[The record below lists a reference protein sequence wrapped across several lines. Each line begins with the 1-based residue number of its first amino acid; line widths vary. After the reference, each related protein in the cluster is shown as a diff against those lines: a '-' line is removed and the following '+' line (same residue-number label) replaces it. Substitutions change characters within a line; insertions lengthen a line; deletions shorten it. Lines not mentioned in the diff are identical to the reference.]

1 LGGFAFVV
9 SVIKPRK
16 GDTNSNGPTSRSSE
30 QSGAV
35 LLSDPNLSNLTFR
48 RFVAGILVTAIVAS
62 SWLWVRDA
70 VFARALAIAGI
81 CLVLW
86 LTEVVPP
93 YVPTLLLWA
102 MTPLLL
108 SGFGEQFRLARVL
121 GWSANPVLAL
131 FLGGFTLSVAASRH
145 GIDSLIA
152 RFAVRLSGGHRL
164 GLVALV
170 IAATGTLSLWM
181 SNIAAAAMM
190 LAALHP
196 FFVGT
201 DKNNRFRRAT
211 FMGIAIGA
219 NFGGIATPIGTGPNA
234 IAIAAVSYSA
244 QITFLDWMVFAVPL
258 ALGLMIAG
266 GLLLTARFRLS
277 GMTELPEIVVKA
289 PDRRGRLVMIV
300 FFVTVA
306 AWLTEPIHG
315 TSSAIVA
322 LVATAVLF
330 GSGLLHREDITR
342 IDWSTLG
349 LIAGGIGLGTLLEQ
363 SGLPKFAGAVVPW
376 QDIPHVARVFMLC
389 LASALLSALM
399 SNTAAVTMLIPLA
412 AGIDPAP
419 STAILIAIAASLGI
433 PFVISTPPNAMIYGE
448 GGVTFADLAVPG
460 LILMILG
467 CILVSTTGPLVL
479 NLAGIP

>member
-1 LGGFAFVV
+1 M
-9 SVIKPRK
+9 
-16 GDTNSNGPTSRSSE
+16 
-30 QSGAV
+30 
-35 LLSDPNLSNLTFR
+35 
-48 RFVAGILVTAIVAS
+48 
-62 SWLWVRDA
+62 
-70 VFARALAIAGI
+70 FARALAIAGF

-102 MTPLLL
+102 ITPLLL
-108 SGFGEQFRLARVL
+108 SGYGEQFQLTRVL

-131 FLGGFTLSVAASRH
+131 FLGGFALSVAARRH
-145 GIDSLIA
+145 GIDNLIA
-152 RFAVRLSGGHRL
+152 RLAVRLSRGHRL
-164 GLVALV
+164 SLMALV
-170 IAATGTLSLWM
+170 IIATATLSMWM

-196 FFVGT
+196 LFVRT
-201 DKNNRFRRAT
+201 AKSDRFRRAT
-211 FMGIAIGA
+211 LMGIAIGA

-234 IAIAAVSYSA
+234 IAIAAVA
-244 QITFLDWMVFAVPL
+244 HNTRVTFLGWMVFAVPL
-258 ALGLMIAG
+258 ALGLMVVG
-266 GLLLTARFRLS
+266 GLLLAARFRLR
-277 GMTELPEIVVKA
+277 GVTELPHISVKA
-289 PDRRGRLVMIV
+289 PDRQGRLVMVV

-315 TSSAIVA
+315 TSAAIVA
-322 LVATAVLF
+322 LIACAILF
-330 GSGLLHREDITR
+330 GSGLLQRQDIMR

-349 LIAGGIGLGTLLEQ
+349 LIAGGIGMGALLEQ
-363 SGLPKFAGAVVPW
+363 SGLSRFAAAAVPW
-376 QDIPHVARVFMLC
+376 QEIPIVVRLFILC
-389 LASALLSALM
+389 FTSALLSALM

-419 STAILIAIAASLGI
+419 STAILIAISASFGI

-448 GGVTFADLAVPG
+448 GGITFSDLAIPG

>member
-1 LGGFAFVV
+1 M
-9 SVIKPRK
+9 
-16 GDTNSNGPTSRSSE
+16 
-30 QSGAV
+30 
-35 LLSDPNLSNLTFR
+35 
-48 RFVAGILVTAIVAS
+48 S
-62 SWLWVRDA
+62 SWLWVKDP
-70 VFARALAIAGI
+70 VIARALAIAGT

-108 SGFGEQFRLARVL
+108 SGYGEQFHLARVL

-131 FLGGFTLSVAASRH
+131 FLGGFALSVAASRH
-145 GIDSLIA
+145 GIDKLIA

-164 GLVALV
+164 GLLALV
-170 IAATGTLSLWM
+170 IAATATLSMWM

-196 FFVGT
+196 LFLGT
-201 DKNNRFRRAT
+201 ARKDSFRRAT
-211 FMGIAIGA
+211 LMGIAIGA

-234 IAIAAVSYSA
+234 IAIAAVAHSA
-244 QITFLDWMVFAVPL
+244 HITFLDWMVFALPL

-266 GLLLTARFRLS
+266 GLLLIARYRLS
-277 GMTELPEIVVKA
+277 GKTELPKIPVTA
-289 PDRRGRLVMIV
+289 PDRRGRLVMVV

-322 LVATAVLF
+322 LIATAVLF
-330 GSGLLHREDITR
+330 GSRLLHREDIAR

-363 SGLPKFAGAVVPW
+363 AGLPKFAGVALPW
-376 QDIPHVARVFMLC
+376 QEIPHLTRLFMLC
-389 LASALLSALM
+389 FAAALLSALM
-399 SNTAAVTMLIPLA
+399 SNTAAVTILIPLA

-419 STAILIAIAASLGI
+419 STAILIAVAASLGV

-448 GGVTFADLAVPG
+448 GGITFSDLAVPG

-467 CILVSTTGPLVL
+467 CVLVSTTGPSVL
-479 NLAGIP
+479 NLVGIP